1 MTRCNPKPNA
11 MRNVILRVITL
22 IVINITASAQDLSR
36 YSASYASDSV
46 VVIFDEREARSYYY
60 EIKCNY
66 SLDFTN
72 YTIMHND
79 SSFYLIS
86 NTSSEIFRSEN
97 NKFAHFVYDLE
108 QRANLRA
115 PYVFV
120 DTTLFSYGG
129 YGFWSTN
136 NILRTWN
143 NYSGWSPVIFP
154 ESSKALVR
162 SYGAS
167 LYSKDSIIYIVGG
180 TLTSEKNALVEMAV
194 PFLQKVDLKNRDVQI
209 EPLPIDYNVDKLVH
223 ITGDSLIIRSDN
235 EMFLYRISLNTAQR
249 LEPTEKYYKALQQ
262 EAMFL
267 QGTSFYNSSKAV
279 MYPFDDFFLVSAVK
293 NPFSITLELVIG
305 FFIWLFMVIIII
317 RIKHKK
323 PKRVSYKD
331 NCIQCGKNT
340 LLLEPYEAEIMR
352 LFTHNG
358 TLTSEVI
365 ATVLPENI
373 SESHRNR
380 TKLELIK
387 SINQKIANIS
397 SQTDVDAITR
407 HKDFRDSRM
416 SVYSLREDIIIE
428 GK

>member
-1 MTRCNPKPNA
+1 

-97 NKFAHFVYDLE
+97 NELSHFGSDIQHYAL
-108 QRANLRA
+108 QHS
-115 PYVFV
+115 PYIFV
-120 DTTLFSYGG
+120 DTTLFSFGG
-129 YGFWSTN
+129 YGFWTTK
-136 NILRTWN
+136 NILRTWDN
-143 NYSGWSPVIFP
+143 DEGWLPVIFP
-154 ESSKALVR
+154 ESSKVLK
-162 SYGAS
+162 SSHGAC
-167 LYSKDSIIYIVGG
+167 LHYSQSILYIVGG
-180 TLTSEKNALVEMAV
+180 SLTSDKNALTDFAV
-194 PFLQKVDLKNRDVQI
+194 PFLQKVNLLNRDVEI
-209 EPLPIDYNVDKLVH
+209 ERLPIDINLDKL
-223 ITGDSLIIRSDN
+223 IYRTGDSLIVRSDN
-235 EMFLYRISLNTAQR
+235 EIFLYQISLNTALN

-279 MYPFDDFFLVSAVK
+279 KYPFDDFFLVSAVK